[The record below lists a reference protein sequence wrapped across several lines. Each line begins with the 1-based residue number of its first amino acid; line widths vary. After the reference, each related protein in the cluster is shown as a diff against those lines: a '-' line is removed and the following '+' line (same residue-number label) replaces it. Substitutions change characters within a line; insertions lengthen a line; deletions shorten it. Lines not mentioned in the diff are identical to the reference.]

1 MEPYEGPS
9 LADFKYSDCEGILT
23 TVLYG
28 EETKTAWASTWPTYH
43 IEVKSTSRSQSEP
56 FHLSRTQMEHVSV
69 ILGSNIYLANFEAE
83 QALHL
88 SYRSTT
94 IPPKDIYVIARVSQ
108 VRTTP
113 AYSLYCDP
121 HILFYKGAL
130 RVASSIEVS
139 GVKGEPMQQTDFPE

>member
-1 MEPYEGPS
+1 
-9 LADFKYSDCEGILT
+9 
-23 TVLYG
+23 
-28 EETKTAWASTWPTYH
+28 
-43 IEVKSTSRSQSEP
+43 
-56 FHLSRTQMEHVSV
+56 MEHVSV